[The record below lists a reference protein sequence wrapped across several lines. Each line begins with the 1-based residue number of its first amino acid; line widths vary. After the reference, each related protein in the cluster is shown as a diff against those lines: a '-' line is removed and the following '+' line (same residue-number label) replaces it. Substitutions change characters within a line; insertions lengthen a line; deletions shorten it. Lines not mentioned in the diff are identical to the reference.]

1 MILVAGATGSLGS
14 QIVRRLIDKGE
25 EVRALVRATS
35 DPEKIASLRAL
46 GASLFTGNL
55 RDSASLQGACS
66 GVETVISSVSV
77 IVTAQ
82 PGDSFQDTDAQGTIS
97 LIEAAKKAGAKHFI
111 FVSFAASRF
120 PDTPLT
126 SAKKRVEE
134 HLKEGGIDYTILQ
147 PPPFMESWLGPM
159 LFGDPA
165 SGQVKIFGKGEGHI
179 PYISS
184 ADVAEI
190 VSRAVKL
197 PSARNATMTF
207 GGPEAITQRDAVRM
221 FEQATG
227 KPLAVTAVP
236 QEALETQWQMAENP
250 FEKSFAGLMLGIARL
265 DEQSQPLSEEFGFR
279 MATVRDFARTAAHKD
294 EAKGSG
300 S

>member
-1 MILVAGATGSLGS
+1 MILVAGATGRLGS
-14 QIVRRLIDKGE
+14 QIVRRLIEKGE

-35 DPEKIASLRAL
+35 DSAKIAALRTL

-55 RDSASLQGACS
+55 RDTASLQGACN
-66 GVETVISSVSV
+66 GVETVISSVS
-77 IVTAQ
+77 IVGTAQ

-111 FVSFAASRF
+111 FVSFDASRF

-126 SAKKRVEE
+126 SAKKSVEA

-159 LFGDPA
+159 IFGDPS
-165 SGQVKIFGKGEGHI
+165 SGQVKIFGKGDGHI

-190 VSRAVKL
+190 VSRAVRV
-197 PSARNATMTF
+197 PSARNATITF
-207 GGPEAITQRDAVRM
+207 GGPESITQREAVRM
-221 FEQATG
+221 FEEAMG
-227 KPLAVTAVP
+227 KPLTVTAVP
-236 QEALETQWQMAENP
+236 QEALQAQWQAAENP
-250 FEKSFAGLMLGIARL
+250 FEKTFAGLMLGIAKL
-265 DEQSQPLSEEFGFR
+265 DEQSQPLGEEFGFQ
-279 MATVRDFARTAAHKD
+279 MATVRDFARTAVQKED
-294 EAKGSG
+294 VKGSG